1 MEDIMD
7 YIKKSILR
15 KIVSVIGISV
25 VIIMIFSNS
34 YIFSNS
40 KEMISDI
47 EKDNMQTKTELALE
61 KIFLR
66 IEKASAFVLAASEIE
81 FMKDMDFDKAYSYFS
96 KNISNTDFLLTFLID
111 SKGNYVSHAGKQKSN
126 LSSRDYFQKI
136 MSGHNGIYVTEP
148 VVSSSTGK
156 KTIIITHAV
165 KKDNRIVG
173 VMAGSLDLDD
183 LTEFTGT
190 LKAGKTGYAFLV
202 DRNGIIIAHPDKDL
216 IMKENIIKNTA
227 GRYKNIS
234 GKLFNS
240 ENGIVEFKDNGKNM
254 LVAYNSIPLADFK
267 ICLVIPEKEF
277 FTNIN
282 ALSRN
287 IVVFS
292 IIMLGLLIALIIFVS
307 SKIVQNIKKLND
319 RVGQISQGDGDLTKR
334 IEIDTQDET
343 KILAD
348 KVNDFISN
356 VHQVIT
362 SVYQN
367 MQVLIEVNNTVN
379 SEISQLIDSINTQ
392 AESVSEITAVSQELS
407 ANTTTVSDN
416 LNSQVSSI
424 NQTTAA
430 IEELSASSMEIAANA
445 ESVSKLAAAAYNEA
459 DQNSLNMRKNTEAM
473 DLIKTNSEQI
483 NQIIKVITDIAEQT
497 NLLAL
502 NAAIE
507 AARAGEHGKGFAVV
521 ADEVRKLSE
530 RTGESSKEITELIVK
545 TVNNIEGAVEIS
557 TLAEESTEKLKKD
570 ISEVSEVISQISH
583 AVKEET
589 KANSEIVIAM
599 ENISNVSE
607 QINNALKEQEKGAE
621 ELSQSMTHI
630 NKSSQVNQ
638 EVADKL
644 STVSTKLDD
653 NINNLKELINKF
665 KI

>member
-1 MEDIMD
+1 MD
-7 YIKKSILR
+7 FIKRSILK

-25 VIIMIFSNS
+25 VVIMIFSNS

-47 EKDNMQTKTELALE
+47 EKDNMKVKTELALE
-61 KIFLR
+61 KILLK
-66 IEKASAFVLAASEIE
+66 IEKASAFVLSASEIE
-81 FMKDMDFDKAYSYFS
+81 FMKDMDFEKAFSYFS

-111 SKGNYVSHAGKQKSN
+111 SNGNYVSHAGKQKSN

-173 VMAGSLDLDD
+173 VMAGSLDLDK

-190 LKAGKTGYAFLV
+190 LKAGNTGYAFLV

-216 IMKENIIKNTA
+216 IMKENIITNTS
-227 GRYKNIS
+227 GRYKDIS
-234 GKLFNS
+234 QKLFNS
-240 ENGIVEFKDNGKNM
+240 ENGLIEFKDNGKNM
-254 LVAYNSIPLADFK
+254 LIAYNSIPLADFK
-267 ICLVIPEKEF
+267 ICIAIPEKEF

-287 IVVFS
+287 TIVFS
-292 IIMLGLLIALIIFVS
+292 VLMLGLLISLIIIVA

-334 IEIDTQDET
+334 IEIDTIDET

-392 AESVSEITAVSQELS
+392 AESVSG
-407 ANTTTVSDN
+407 DN
-416 LNSQVSSI
+416 SSI
-424 NQTTAA
+424 TG
-430 IEELSASSMEIAANA
+430 
-445 ESVSKLAAAAYNEA
+445 
-459 DQNSLNMRKNTEAM
+459 
-473 DLIKTNSEQI
+473 
-483 NQIIKVITDIAEQT
+483 II
-497 NLLAL
+497 
-502 NAAIE
+502 
-507 AARAGEHGKGFAVV
+507 
-521 ADEVRKLSE
+521 S
-530 RTGESSKEITELIVK
+530 
-545 TVNNIEGAVEIS
+545 
-557 TLAEESTEKLKKD
+557 
-570 ISEVSEVISQISH
+570 
-583 AVKEET
+583 
-589 KANSEIVIAM
+589 
-599 ENISNVSE
+599 
-607 QINNALKEQEKGAE
+607 
-621 ELSQSMTHI
+621 
-630 NKSSQVNQ
+630 
-638 EVADKL
+638 
-644 STVSTKLDD
+644 
-653 NINNLKELINKF
+653 
-665 KI
+665 